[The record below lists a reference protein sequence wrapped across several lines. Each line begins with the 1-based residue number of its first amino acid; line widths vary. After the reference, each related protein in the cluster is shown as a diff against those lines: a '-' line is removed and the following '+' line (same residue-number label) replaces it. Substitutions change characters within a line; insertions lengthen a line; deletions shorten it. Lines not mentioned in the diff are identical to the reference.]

1 MEGEVIMADNTQMI
15 GYQKTIAAN
24 NRKIKKFEDEISELE
39 SMQRKMQSLQRQL
52 DTSAN
57 AAFQKVSSIS
67 GKVRHGINMNFFS
80 GLSNVLKSNKYQ
92 NAIGNIENANRKIRN
107 KITQNKQEIQRLK
120 KQIQNCHNMIQ
131 KIKTQ
136 AKG

>member
-24 NRKIKKFEDEISELE
+24 NRKIKKLEDEISELE

-80 GLSNVLKSNKYQ
+80 GL
-92 NAIGNIENANRKIRN
+92 
-107 KITQNKQEIQRLK
+107 
-120 KQIQNCHNMIQ
+120 
-131 KIKTQ
+131 
-136 AKG
+136 

>member
-15 GYQKTIAAN
+15 GYQKTITAT
-24 NRKIKKFEDEISELE
+24 NRKIKKLEDEISELE

-80 GLSNVLKSNKYQ
+80 GRFFYETTK
-92 NAIGNIENANRKIRN
+92 
-107 KITQNKQEIQRLK
+107 
-120 KQIQNCHNMIQ
+120 
-131 KIKTQ
+131 KIKRNLQ
-136 AKG
+136 LISQLPQNHQ